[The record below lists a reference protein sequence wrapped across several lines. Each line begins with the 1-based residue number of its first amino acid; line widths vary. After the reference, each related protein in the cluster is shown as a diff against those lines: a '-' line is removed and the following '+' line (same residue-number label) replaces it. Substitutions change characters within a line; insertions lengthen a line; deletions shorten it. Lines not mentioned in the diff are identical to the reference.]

1 MAAIEEVTINCSTS
15 AFKPAFKTLSVP
27 STAGANKL
35 FLLLETLKGNGDA
48 RCIIY
53 LQSLAASTQPS
64 SFKRS
69 NSTNDKLSIG
79 AWWPIVS
86 LVCSIKV
93 LLTGISGWIA
103 KHTAIELLNAGYEVL
118 GTVRNNT
125 LIEQTKETISQ
136 HASIDKLSFVEL
148 DLLKDDGWNEA
159 AQGCKYIMHLAS
171 PFPYKVSNN
180 RDSLLAP
187 AVDGTL
193 RVLNA
198 GVNANVEQ
206 IIKTSSIVAM
216 FRKPNRSNPYTFGEN
231 DWTDEN
237 WTKGVTDYFLSKT
250 KAERLA
256 WELMESKGLKN
267 KLTTICPGGVFG
279 DALDKKGGT
288 SIEYVRQFLK
298 GKFPAAPKWG
308 VLISDVKDV
317 AKAHVACIGNNNV
330 GGRRLI
336 VGKEVKTLIELSQIM
351 AEAMPEYAKKLP
363 KKHLPN
369 FMVKLF
375 SYLDSSAKTM
385 IPDLEITMQTDNSYA
400 EDLLGL
406 KFNPAKG
413 CISETAKSVV
423 RLGLV

>member
-1 MAAIEEVTINCSTS
+1 MS
-15 AFKPAFKTLSVP
+15 
-27 STAGANKL
+27 
-35 FLLLETLKGNGDA
+35 D
-48 RCIIY
+48 
-53 LQSLAASTQPS
+53 
-64 SFKRS
+64 
-69 NSTNDKLSIG
+69 
-79 AWWPIVS
+79 
-86 LVCSIKV
+86 KV

-103 KHTAIELLNAGYEVL
+103 KHTTIELLNAGYEVL

-125 LIEQTKETISQ
+125 IIEQTKETISQ
-136 HASIDKLSFVEL
+136 HASIDKLSFTEL

-159 AQGCKYIMHLAS
+159 AQGCRYIMHLAS
-171 PFPYKVSNN
+171 PFPFKVSNN
-180 RDSLLAP
+180 RNSLLAP

-198 GVNANVEQ
+198 GLNADVKQ
-206 IIKTSSIVAM
+206 FIVTSSIAAM
-216 FRKPNRSNPYTFGEN
+216 FRKPIRSNPYSFDEN

-237 WTKGVTDYFLSKT
+237 WKEGVGDYFLSKT
-250 KAERLA
+250 KAEKAA

-267 KLTTICPGGVFG
+267 KLTMINPGGVFG

-288 SIEYVRQFLK
+288 SIEYVRQFMK

-308 VLISDVKDV
+308 ILISDVKDV
-317 AKAHVACIGNNNV
+317 ARAHVACIGNTKV

-336 VGKEVKTLIELSQIM
+336 VGKEVKKLIELSQIM

-363 KKHLPN
+363 KKELPN
-369 FMVKLF
+369 FMVKFISLF
-375 SYLDSSAKTM
+375 DSSAKTL
-385 IPDLEITMQTDNSYA
+385 IPDLEIVMQTDTSYA

-406 KFNPAKG
+406 KFNPAKD

>member
-1 MAAIEEVTINCSTS
+1 MA
-15 AFKPAFKTLSVP
+15 
-27 STAGANKL
+27 
-35 FLLLETLKGNGDA
+35 D
-48 RCIIY
+48 
-53 LQSLAASTQPS
+53 
-64 SFKRS
+64 
-69 NSTNDKLSIG
+69 
-79 AWWPIVS
+79 
-86 LVCSIKV
+86 KV

-103 KHTAIELLNAGYEVL
+103 KHTAIELLNAGYDVL
-118 GTVRNNT
+118 GSVRNNT

-136 HASIDKLSFVEL
+136 YASIDKLSFTEL

-171 PFPYKVSNN
+171 PFPFKVSNDRN
-180 RDSLLAP
+180 SLLVP

-198 GVNANVEQ
+198 GLNADVEQ
-206 IIKTSSIVAM
+206 FIVTSSIAAM
-216 FRKPNRSNPYTFGEN
+216 FRKSIRSNPYSFDEN

-237 WTKGVTDYFLSKT
+237 WKEGVGDYFLSKT
-250 KAERLA
+250 KAEKAA
-256 WELMESKGLKN
+256 WELMESKELKN
-267 KLTTICPGGVFG
+267 KLTTINPGGVFG

-288 SIEYVRQFLK
+288 SIEYVRQFMK

-308 VLISDVKDV
+308 ILISDVKDV
-317 AKAHVACIGNNNV
+317 ARAHVACIGNTKV

-336 VGKEVKTLIELSQIM
+336 VGKEVKKLIELSQIM

-363 KKHLPN
+363 KKELPN
-369 FMVKLF
+369 FMVKLISF
-375 SYLDSSAKTM
+375 FDSSAKTM
-385 IPDLEITMQTDNSYA
+385 IPDLEITMQTDTSYA

>member
-1 MAAIEEVTINCSTS
+1 MS
-15 AFKPAFKTLSVP
+15 
-27 STAGANKL
+27 
-35 FLLLETLKGNGDA
+35 D
-48 RCIIY
+48 
-53 LQSLAASTQPS
+53 
-64 SFKRS
+64 
-69 NSTNDKLSIG
+69 
-79 AWWPIVS
+79 
-86 LVCSIKV
+86 KV

-103 KHTAIELLNAGYEVL
+103 KHTTIELLNAGYEVL

-136 HASIDKLSFVEL
+136 YASIDKLSFTEL

-159 AQGCKYIMHLAS
+159 AQGCRYIMHLAS
-171 PFPYKVSNN
+171 PFPFKVSNN
-180 RDSLLAP
+180 RNSLLAP

-198 GVNANVEQ
+198 GLNADVKQ
-206 IIKTSSIVAM
+206 FIVTSSIAAM
-216 FRKPNRSNPYTFGEN
+216 FRKPIRSNPYSFDEN

-237 WTKGVTDYFLSKT
+237 WKEGVGDYFLSKT
-250 KAERLA
+250 KAEKAA

-267 KLTTICPGGVFG
+267 KLTMINPGGVFG

-288 SIEYVRQFLK
+288 SIEYVRQFMK

-308 VLISDVKDV
+308 ILISDVKDV
-317 AKAHVACIGNNNV
+317 ARAHVACIGNTKV

-336 VGKEVKTLIELSQIM
+336 VGKEVKKLIELSQIM

-363 KKHLPN
+363 KKELPN
-369 FMVKLF
+369 FMVKFISLF
-375 SYLDSSAKTM
+375 DSSAKTL
-385 IPDLEITMQTDNSYA
+385 IPDLEIVMQTDTSYA

-406 KFNPAKG
+406 KFNPAKD